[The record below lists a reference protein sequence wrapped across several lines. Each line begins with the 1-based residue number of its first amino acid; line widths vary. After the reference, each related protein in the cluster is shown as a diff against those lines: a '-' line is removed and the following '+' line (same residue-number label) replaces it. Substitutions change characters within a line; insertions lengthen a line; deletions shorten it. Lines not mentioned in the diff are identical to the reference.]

1 MEACIDDV
9 FKEIAEGLEV
19 HVDQSQLEEKMRGAV
34 SAPPNTTWVAFFK
47 KGCTEEVRT
56 KSWAQVESIREEFD
70 AGRLGEVQAAVAAL
84 QEAAQASNA
93 ALSSQLDSLAQENKA
108 TRTELAR

>member
-1 MEACIDDV
+1 MHRRSEDHRA
-9 FKEIAEGLEV
+9 
-19 HVDQSQLEEKMRGAV
+19 H
-34 SAPPNTTWVAFFK
+34 
-47 KGCTEEVRT
+47 
-56 KSWAQVESIREEFD
+56 AQVESIREEFD
-70 AGRLGEVQAAVAAL
+70 AGRLGEVASAVAAL

>member
-1 MEACIDDV
+1 M
-9 FKEIAEGLEV
+9 KR
-19 HVDQSQLEEKMRGAV
+19 K
-34 SAPPNTTWVAFFK
+34 
-47 KGCTEEVRT
+47 EEVRI
-56 KSWAQVESIREEFD
+56 KWWAQVESIREEFD
-70 AGRLGEVQAAVAAL
+70 AGRLGEVASAVAAL